1 MRPVLRDFN
10 FVPDRKE
17 GTAMSN
23 TLPANTA
30 LDHDGADVTA
40 LARQT
45 AQQLAALS
53 ADPSAVVEIESLGR
67 DAQEDATRKSAM
79 LRQPIKSLAA
89 AADDGGPVAKGL
101 VELKEQV
108 EALDPAKFDFEA
120 GWLSR
125 TLGLLPIIGS
135 PIKRYFTQFES
146 AQTVIDAIVNSLKLS
161 QEQLK
166 RDNITIAD
174 DRDGMRSATKVLD
187 KRITFAKAL
196 DTALVAETA
205 GADEAKKR
213 FVEEQLL
220 FKLRQ
225 RQLDL
230 GQQMAVNQQG
240 VLALDVI
247 IENNKELIS
256 GVDRAVNVTVRALEV
271 AVTVALALANQ
282 KIALTKIDALNK
294 TTSDMIAGTAER
306 LKTQGAAIQKQASN
320 ASLDIKALERA
331 FRDILIAIEDVS
343 NYRRAALPKMAEQI
357 LAFDRLAD
365 AGEAAIKRLEQ
376 GRAAAPTV
384 EQN

>member
-1 MRPVLRDFN
+1 M
-10 FVPDRKE
+10 
-17 GTAMSN
+17 TN
-23 TLPANTA
+23 TLPANAA
-30 LDHDGADVTA
+30 LDNDGADVTA
-40 LARQT
+40 LARN
-45 AQQLAALS
+45 AADQLAALS
-53 ADPSAVVEIESLGR
+53 SDPSVVVEIESLGR
-67 DAQEDATRKSAM
+67 DAQEEATRRSAM

-101 VELKEQV
+101 VQLKEQV

-125 TLGLLPIIGS
+125 TLGLLPLIGS

-146 AQTVIDAIVNSLKLS
+146 AQTVIDAIVNSLKSS
-161 QEQLK
+161 QDQLK

-174 DRDGMRSATKVLD
+174 DRDDMRRATKVID
-187 KRITFAKAL
+187 KRLVFAKAL
-196 DTALVAETA
+196 DEALIAKTN

-213 FVEEQLL
+213 FIEEQLL

-271 AVTVALALANQ
+271 GVTVALALANQ

-294 TTSDMIAGTAER
+294 TTSDIIAGTAER

-320 ASLDIKALERA
+320 ASLDIKALESA
-331 FRDILIAIEDVS
+331 FRDIFAAIEDVS
-343 NYRRAALPKMAEQI
+343 NYRRNALPKMAEQI

-365 AGEAAIKRLEQ
+365 VGEEAIKRLER